1 MNAVPQSL
9 DELSLLFGEIIKWS
23 SDMVFGPWTIAL
35 LFGVGLF
42 LTVRLGFVQFV
53 FFGKA
58 VRAFFGVDEAK
69 AKGALSP
76 FQTFMTALGATIGTG
91 NIAGVATA
99 IVTGGPGALFWIW
112 VWGSL
117 AMAVKFTEAVL
128 GVYYRRDGEG
138 RLLAG
143 PMIYLAD
150 GLKLHWLGWL
160 YALFAGIAALFTTPF
175 AQPNSIADVMNS
187 QWHIPKLAT
196 GICLA
201 ILAFLI
207 IIGGVKSIGRALEK
221 LAPLKVLLYLVG
233 GLVVLITHCTEIPN
247 TLLMVVRG
255 AFNMNAAVG
264 GTAGVGIMI
273 AMRYGIARGIYAN
286 EACYGTAGVV
296 YGAARSKDPFNQG
309 LNAITEVFIV
319 SFVTSTISALAIL
332 VTGIW
337 KVGEGQE
344 QLTGAAAV
352 ASAFEASMPGFGGT
366 VVTICVFLFG
376 FTALTG
382 WSYYGEQAFEYIF
395 GSRVVLPYRWIY
407 CALIVLG
414 AVSKVELVWNWGD
427 LMNSLQI
434 FPNLVG
440 IIGLSG
446 VAAKIVRDHKR
457 RSTTTADGTHNH

>member
-1 MNAVPQSL
+1 MNKKP
-9 DELSLLFGEIIKWS
+9 ETFGEIIGASIQWA
-23 SDMVFGPWTIAL
+23 SDLVFGPWTIAL
-35 LFGVGLF
+35 LFVVGLF
-42 LTVRLGFVQFV
+42 LTIRLGFVQFV
-53 FFGKA
+53 YFADALRG
-58 VRAFFGVDEAK
+58 FFGVDEAK

-112 VWGSL
+112 AWGL
-117 AMAVKFTEAVL
+117 IAMAVKFTEAVL
-128 GVYYRRDGEG
+128 GVYYRRDGEE

-143 PMIYLAD
+143 PMIYLTD
-150 GLKLHWLGWL
+150 GLKLPRLGWM
-160 YALFAGIAALFTTPF
+160 YAFVAGIAALTTTPF
-175 AQPNSIADVMNS
+175 TQPNSIADVMSS
-187 QWHIPKLAT
+187 QWHVPKLAT

-201 ILAFLI
+201 ILALLT

-233 GLVVLITHCTEIPN
+233 GLVVLLTHLTEIPDV
-247 TLLMVVRG
+247 LSMVVRG
-255 AFNMNAAVG
+255 AFNTDAALG

-286 EACYGTAGVV
+286 EAGYGTAAVV
-296 YGAARSKDPFNQG
+296 YGAARSKDPFQQG
-309 LNAITEVFIV
+309 LNSITEVFIV
-319 SFVTSTISALAIL
+319 SFVTSSISALAIL
-332 VTGIW
+332 LTGVW
-337 KVGEGQE
+337 KVGAGEQ

-352 ASAFEASMPGFGGT
+352 ASAFEASMPGFGGS

-382 WSYYGEQAFEYIF
+382 WSYYGEQSLEYIF
-395 GSRVVLPYRWIY
+395 GPKVVVPYRWTY

-414 AVSKVELVWNWGD
+414 ATSKVDIVWAWGD

-434 FPNLVG
+434 FPNLIG

-457 RSTTTADGTHNH
+457 RS

>member
-1 MNAVPQSL
+1 MNKQPKT
-9 DELSLLFGEIIKWS
+9 FGEIIGAAIQWA
-23 SDMVFGPWTIAL
+23 SDLVFGPWTIAL
-35 LFGVGLF
+35 LFFVGLF
-42 LTVRLGFVQFV
+42 LTIRLGFVQFV
-53 FFGKA
+53 YFGEA
-58 VRAFFGVDEAK
+58 LRAFFGADEAK

-112 VWGSL
+112 AWGL
-117 AMAVKFTEAVL
+117 IAMAVKFTEAVL
-128 GVYYRRDGEG
+128 GVHYRRDGER

-150 GLKLHWLGWL
+150 GLNMHRLGWM
-160 YALFAGIAALFTTPF
+160 YAFVAGVAALTTTPF
-175 AQPNSIADVMNS
+175 TQPNSIADVMNS

-201 ILAFLI
+201 ILALLT

-233 GLVVLITHCTEIPN
+233 GLVVLLTHLTEIPGVLSMVFLGALN
-247 TLLMVVRG
+247 TD
-255 AFNMNAAVG
+255 AALG
-264 GTAGVGIMI
+264 GTAGVGIMV

-286 EACYGTAGVV
+286 EAGYGTAAVV
-296 YGAARSKDPFNQG
+296 YGAARSKDPFQQG
-309 LNAITEVFIV
+309 LNSITEVFIV

-332 VTGIW
+332 VTGVW
-337 KVGEGQE
+337 KVGVGEK
-344 QLTGAAAV
+344 QLNGAAAV
-352 ASAFEASMPGFGGT
+352 ASSFEAAMPGFGGS
-366 VVTICVFLFG
+366 VVTVCVFLFG

-382 WSYYGEQAFEYIF
+382 WSYYGEQSLEYIV
-395 GSRVVLPYRWIY
+395 GPKVVVPYRWTY

-414 AVSKVELVWNWGD
+414 ATSKVDIVWSWGD

-446 VAAKIVRDHKR
+446 VAAKIVQDHKR
-457 RSTTTADGTHNH
+457 QRT